1 MVQTVAVID
10 YGSGNLHSVTKAIEH
25 AGICRVIVTSD
36 ASSIRAA
43 DRVVLPGVGAMGDCM
58 QGLKGRGLDSVVLD
72 LLGTKPLM
80 GICVGMQILAEYG
93 EESSGVQAL
102 GVFPGQIRQF
112 SKSMRT
118 KAGASLKVPHMGW
131 NQVIQLPHPMWS
143 GISDRT
149 RFYFVHSY
157 CYADATADCV
167 VGRCEYGPPFAAALA
182 RQNVFAVQFHPEKS
196 HDAGIQLYSNFLSW
210 DGTC

>member
-58 QGLKGRGLDSVVLD
+58 QGLKDRALDSVVLD
-72 LLGTKPLM
+72 LISTKPLM
-80 GICVGMQILAEYG
+80 AICVGMQILAKYG

-102 GVFPGQIRQF
+102 GIFPGQITQF
-112 SKSMRT
+112 SKSMKT
-118 KAGASLKVPHMGW
+118 EVGASLKVPHMGW
-131 NQVIQLPHPMWS
+131 NEVIQKPHPMWL
-143 GISDRT
+143 GIPDRT

-157 CYADATADCV
+157 CYADASADCV
-167 VGRCEYGPPFAAALA
+167 IGRCEYGPTFAAALA

-196 HDAGIQLYSNFLSW
+196 HDAGIHLYSNFLSW

>member
-58 QGLKGRGLDSVVLD
+58 QGLKDRALDSVVLD
-72 LLGTKPLM
+72 LIGTKPLM
-80 GICVGMQILAEYG
+80 AICVGMQILAKYG

-102 GVFPGQIRQF
+102 GVFPGQITQF
-112 SKSMRT
+112 SKSMKT
-118 KAGASLKVPHMGW
+118 EVGASLKVPHMGW
-131 NQVIQLPHPMWS
+131 NEVIQKPHSMWL
-143 GISDRT
+143 GIPDRT

-157 CYADATADCV
+157 CYADASADCV
-167 VGRCEYGPPFAAALA
+167 IGRCEYGPTFAAALA

-196 HDAGIQLYSNFLSW
+196 HDAGIHLYSNFLSW

>member
-72 LLGTKPLM
+72 LIGTKPLM
-80 GICVGMQILAEYG
+80 AICVGMQILANMEKR
-93 EESSGVQAL
+93 AP
-102 GVFPGQIRQF
+102 VFKRLVF
-112 SKSMRT
+112 SRAKLRNFR
-118 KAGASLKVPHMGW
+118 
-131 NQVIQLPHPMWS
+131 NQ
-143 GISDRT
+143 
-149 RFYFVHSY
+149 
-157 CYADATADCV
+157 
-167 VGRCEYGPPFAAALA
+167 
-182 RQNVFAVQFHPEKS
+182 
-196 HDAGIQLYSNFLSW
+196 
-210 DGTC
+210 

>member
-58 QGLKGRGLDSVVLD
+58 QGLKDRALDSVVLD
-72 LLGTKPLM
+72 LIGTKPLM
-80 GICVGMQILAEYG
+80 GICVGMQILAKYG

-102 GVFPGQIRQF
+102 GVFPGQITQF
-112 SKSMRT
+112 SKSMKT
-118 KAGASLKVPHMGW
+118 DVGASLKVPHMGW
-131 NQVIQLPHPMWS
+131 NEVIQKAHPMWS
-143 GISDRT
+143 GIADRT

-157 CYADATADCV
+157 CYADASADCV
-167 VGRCEYGPPFAAALA
+167 IGRCEYGLPFAAALA

-196 HDAGIQLYSNFLSW
+196 HDAGIHLYSNFLSW

>member
-36 ASSIRAA
+36 AASIRSA

-112 SKSMRT
+112 SKSMKT
-118 KAGASLKVPHMGW
+118 DAGASLKVPHMGW

-167 VGRCEYGPPFAAALA
+167 VGRCEYGPPF
-182 RQNVFAVQFHPEKS
+182 RCC
-196 HDAGIQLYSNFLSW
+196 AG
-210 DGTC
+210 

>member
-10 YGSGNLHSVTKAIEH
+10 YGSGNIHSVTKAIEH

-58 QGLKGRGLDSVVLD
+58 QGLKDRALDSVVLD
-72 LLGTKPLM
+72 LISTKPLM
-80 GICVGMQILAEYG
+80 AICVGMQILAKYG

-102 GVFPGQIRQF
+102 GVFPGQITQF
-112 SKSMRT
+112 SKSMKT
-118 KAGASLKVPHMGW
+118 KVGASLKVPHMGW
-131 NQVIQLPHPMWS
+131 NEVIQQPHPMWS
-143 GISDRT
+143 GIPDRT

-157 CYADATADCV
+157 CYADASADCV
-167 VGRCEYGPPFAAALA
+167 VGRCEYGPTFAAALA

-196 HDAGIQLYSNFLSW
+196 HDAGIHLYSNFLSW

>member
-25 AGICRVIVTSD
+25 AGICRVIVTSN
-36 ASSIRAA
+36 AASIRSA
-43 DRVVLPGVGAMGDCM
+43 DRVVLPGVGTMGDCM
-58 QGLKGRGLDSVVLD
+58 QGLKGRGLDSLVLD

-112 SKSMRT
+112 SKSMKT
-118 KAGASLKVPHMGW
+118 DAGASLKVPHMGW
-131 NQVIQLPHPMWS
+131 NQVCL
-143 GISDRT
+143 
-149 RFYFVHSY
+149 
-157 CYADATADCV
+157 
-167 VGRCEYGPPFAAALA
+167 
-182 RQNVFAVQFHPEKS
+182 
-196 HDAGIQLYSNFLSW
+196 LYTSPSPR
-210 DGTC
+210 DPKTSRMPSSA